1 MTNEVLLYN
10 EVSLYSVVTFKEHG
24 HSGNTVKGIVT
35 SINGNEVKG
44 VVTSIN
50 GDEITVEDFNDQ
62 VWTMDVNNAS
72 VSSIFSGDK
81 FK

>member
-1 MTNEVLLYN
+1 MTNN
-10 EVSLYSVVTFKEHG
+10 VSLYSVVTFKEHG
-24 HSGNTVKGIVT
+24 YT
-35 SINGNEVKG
+35 GNEVKG

-62 VWTMDVNNAS
+62 MWTMDVNNAS

-81 FK
+81 VK

>member
-1 MTNEVLLYN
+1 MKIKDSVSQS

-24 HSGNTVKGIVT
+24 FTGNEIKGI
-35 SINGNEVKG
+35 
-44 VVTSIN
+44 VTSIN

-72 VSSIFSGDK
+72 VSGIFSGDK
-81 FK
+81 VK

>member
-1 MTNEVLLYN
+1 MKNVDMQHN
-10 EVSLYSVVTFKEHG
+10 VSLYSIVTFKEHG
-24 HSGNTVKGIVT
+24 FTGGDI
-35 SINGNEVKG
+35 KG

-62 VWTMDVNNAS
+62 VWTMNVNNAI

-81 FK
+81 VK

>member
-1 MTNEVLLYN
+1 MKNADVQNEVPLYN

-24 HSGNTVKGIVT
+24 YTGND
-35 SINGNEVKG
+35 VKG

-62 VWTMDVNNAS
+62 MWTMNINNAR

-81 FK
+81 RNV